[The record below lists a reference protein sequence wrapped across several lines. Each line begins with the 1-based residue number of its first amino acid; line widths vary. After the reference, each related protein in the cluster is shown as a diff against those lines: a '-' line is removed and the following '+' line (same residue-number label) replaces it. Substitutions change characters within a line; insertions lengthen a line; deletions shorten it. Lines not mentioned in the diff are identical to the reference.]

1 MLSCFVV
8 TLMDMLAYSGMQIEL
23 AYCLVYC
30 LYNKALQKVVKTHV
44 TGWNFSLEHFDN
56 KHESINL
63 LSCQPKVTVT
73 PCFVYRVIRD
83 LESIYHLCINPI
95 HSIGLIHK

>member
-8 TLMDMLAYSGMQIEL
+8 TFMDMLAYSGMQIEL
-23 AYCLVYC
+23 AYC

-63 LSCQPKVTVT
+63 
-73 PCFVYRVIRD
+73 
-83 LESIYHLCINPI
+83 
-95 HSIGLIHK
+95 